1 MFCSA
6 IDVTPSFPIQ
16 GNGFSMVVIHNP
28 EETNGRCK
36 VDNDGPN
43 SLKEYEKVAEGK
55 KKLWFHGKDSFGF
68 SLYLDTCF
76 GAGFKGPYKTE
87 GKEP

>member
-1 MFCSA
+1 
-6 IDVTPSFPIQ
+6 
-16 GNGFSMVVIHNP
+16 
-28 EETNGRCK
+28 
-36 VDNDGPN
+36 
-43 SLKEYEKVAEGK
+43 LKEYEKISEGK

-68 SLYLDTCF
+68 CLYLDTCF